1 MFTGIV
7 THLGTVVA
15 LEHDAAADTALL
27 TLDAGG
33 ALDGLPAGGSLAVDG
48 VCLTALD
55 EPTERPG
62 VFRADL
68 MGQTLRM
75 TSLGDRAPGDR
86 VNLERCLR
94 PTDHLRLK
102 NFTIGFTAPKHW
114 TQKLGVNTLRL
125 YAAGNNLL
133 TWKDKMLVVDP
144 EQRGFVALSL
154 IHI

>member
-86 VNLERCLR
+86 VNLEVDVMAKYVARYVEGYVSRYLR
-94 PTDHLRLK
+94 ERARL
-102 NFTIGFTAPKHW
+102 GEE
-114 TQKLGVNTLRL
+114 R
-125 YAAGNNLL
+125 
-133 TWKDKMLVVDP
+133 
-144 EQRGFVALSL
+144 
-154 IHI
+154 